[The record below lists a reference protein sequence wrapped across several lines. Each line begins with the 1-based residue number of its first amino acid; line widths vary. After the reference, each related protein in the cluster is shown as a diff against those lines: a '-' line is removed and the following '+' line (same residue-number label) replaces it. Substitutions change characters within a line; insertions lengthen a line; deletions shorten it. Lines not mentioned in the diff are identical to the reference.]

1 VKNNS
6 EIIFPKVLI
15 IDNFNQK
22 EANGITIRNM
32 FINWPI
38 DKIAVVHREQS
49 PISDVVVDNINDYY
63 FLGKKEIKYVW
74 PFSLFLNVTNSK
86 IINIE
91 SINSSINSSSE
102 LTIKFNFKKKLFNL
116 FKPLIYYSGLA
127 YFQKKNVI
135 SEELVNW
142 IHKFEPDY
150 IYSNAGSIS
159 NIKFQKAIKHKLG
172 IKLIIHIFDDF
183 VNVPNKTILKKLIY
197 KITNKELKDLIK
209 MAEVRLVISDKMAFE
224 YNKRYD
230 ELFYK
235 FHNPINIES
244 WTNTEN
250 TPKFSL
256 FTFCYIGKVN
266 LDVSSTIKLFIN
278 EIEKIN
284 GNKKLIDFHI
294 YSQSNVNSW
303 ISLINKNVR
312 KYYKGSLSQDKIPA
326 VLTKYDGLL
335 LPLSFN
341 EENQQYLKLSL
352 STKTSEYMIS
362 KVPIFLFAPS
372 NLAVSEYLIEN
383 NCAFNASNKDK
394 LNENILEFIK
404 NIELRNNLSKKAY
417 ELALNEHTT
426 EATTKRLLRILS
438 GNKIK

>member
-1 VKNNS
+1 VKSNNQIS
-6 EIIFPKVLI
+6 FPKVLI

-86 IINIE
+86 IINSE
-91 SINSSINSSSE
+91 SINSSSK
-102 LTIKFNFKKKLFNL
+102 LTLKFNFKKKLFNL

-127 YFQKKNVI
+127 YFQKKFVV

-150 IYSNAGSIS
+150 IYSSAGSIS
-159 NIKFQKAIKHKLG
+159 NIKFQKAIKRKLG
-172 IKLIIHIFDDF
+172 IKLIIHTFDDF
-183 VNVPNKTILKKLIY
+183 VNVPNKTIFKNLIC
-197 KITNKELKDLIK
+197 KITNKELKDIIQ
-209 MAEVRLVISDKMAFE
+209 MADVRLVISDKMAFE
-224 YNKRYD
+224 YNKRYNQ
-230 ELFYK
+230 LFYK
-235 FHNPINIES
+235 FHNPIINIES
-244 WTNTEN
+244 WTNPEN
-250 TPKFSL
+250 NPKFSL

-266 LDVSSTIKLFIN
+266 LDVSSTIKLFID

-284 GNKKLIDFHI
+284 QKEHKIDFHI
-294 YSQSNVNSW
+294 YSQSSVNSW
-303 ISLINKNVR
+303 ISLINENVR
-312 KYYKGSLSQDKIPA
+312 KYYKGSLSHDKIPA

-362 KVPIFLFAPS
+362 KAPIFLFAPS

-383 NCAFNASNKDK
+383 NCAFNATNKDK
-394 LNENILEFIK
+394 LKENIFEFI
-404 NIELRNNLSKKAY
+404 NNTELRNNLSKKAY
-417 ELALNEHTT
+417 ELALNEHTI
-426 EATTKRLLRILS
+426 EATTIRLLSLLSNNNLIL
-438 GNKIK
+438 K

>member
-1 VKNNS
+1 MKSNNQIS
-6 EIIFPKVLI
+6 FPKVLI

-86 IINIE
+86 IINSE
-91 SINSSINSSSE
+91 SINSSINSSSK
-102 LTIKFNFKKKLFNL
+102 LTLKFNFKKKLFNL

-127 YFQKKNVI
+127 YFQKNLVV

-150 IYSNAGSIS
+150 IYSSAGSIS
-159 NIKFQKAIKHKLG
+159 NIKFQKAIKRKLG
-172 IKLIIHIFDDF
+172 IKLIIHTFDDF
-183 VNVPNKTILKKLIY
+183 ANTNNKTIFKNLIY
-197 KITNKELKDLIK
+197 KITNKELNDIIQ
-209 MAEVRLVISDKMAFE
+209 MADVRLVISDKMAFE

-230 ELFYK
+230 QLFYK
-235 FHNPINIES
+235 FHNPISIES
-244 WTNTEN
+244 WINTEN
-250 TPKFSL
+250 NPKFSL

-266 LDVSSTIKLFIN
+266 LDVSSSIKLFIK

-284 GNKKLIDFHI
+284 QKEDKIDFHI
-294 YSQSNVNSW
+294 YSQSDVNSW
-303 ISLINKNVR
+303 IRLINENVR
-312 KYYKGSLSQDKIPA
+312 KYYKGSLSHDKIPA
-326 VLTKYDGLL
+326 VLVKYDGLL

-372 NLAVSEYLIEN
+372 DLAVSEYLIEN
-383 NCAFNASNKDK
+383 NCAFNATNKDN
-394 LNENILEFIK
+394 LHENILAFIN

-417 ELALNEHTT
+417 ELALNEHSI
-426 EATTKRLLRILS
+426 EAITKRLLLILS
-438 GNKIK
+438 NIKIK